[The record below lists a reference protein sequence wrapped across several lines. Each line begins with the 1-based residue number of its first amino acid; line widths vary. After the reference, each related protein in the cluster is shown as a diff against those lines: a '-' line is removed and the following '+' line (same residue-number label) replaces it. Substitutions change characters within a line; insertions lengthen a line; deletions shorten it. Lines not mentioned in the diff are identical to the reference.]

1 MDFNP
6 VFNIKMSKKVKEDNI
21 TIQQEVSFKERLWVI
36 IPVTLLVGLVV
47 VLVFNHYDEF
57 TWSGFIGGFD
67 QEFLIFLLIGIF
79 AQLVDGTLGM
89 GYGATSTS
97 FLLAYGIPPAI
108 SSAGV
113 HVAEMFTTGASA
125 ISHHHFGNINKKL
138 VRHLLIPGVLGSVTG
153 AYLLSDVIDGD
164 VIKPFIAVYM
174 IVLAII
180 IIRKAMRKTII
191 KKKTKRLNILASFGG
206 FMDAVG
212 GGGWGPIVTSTLL
225 GRGRNPRYTI
235 GSVNAAE
242 FAVSFAS
249 GITFMLFGGIQGW
262 QVIIGLILGGVM
274 AAPLA
279 AILVNRIKRKPMM
292 IVVGILII
300 ILSLKTLSKL
310 L

>member
-1 MDFNP
+1 
-6 VFNIKMSKKVKEDNI
+6 MSKELKENNI
-21 TIQQEVSFKERLWVI
+21 AIKTQTTFAERLWVL
-36 IPVTLLVGLVV
+36 IPVVLLVGLLST
-47 VLVFNHYDEF
+47 LVFNHYDEF
-57 TWSGFIGGFD
+57 SWNGFIDGFN
-67 QEFLIFLLIGIF
+67 QEFLIFFCIGVF

-97 FLLAYGIPPAI
+97 FLLAYGVPPVI
-108 SSAGV
+108 SSTGV

-125 ISHHHFGNINKKL
+125 LSHHRFGNINKKL
-138 VRHLLIPGVLGSVTG
+138 VKHLLIPGVLGSITG

-174 IVLAII
+174 IVLAVII
-180 IIRKAMRKTII
+180 MKKALKKNIV
-191 KKKTKRLNILASFGG
+191 KKKTKSLDLLASFGG

-249 GITFMLFGGIQGW
+249 GITFMLFGGIHGW
-262 QVIIGLILGGVM
+262 QVIIGLILGGVI
-274 AAPLA
+274 AAPLGA
-279 AILVNRIKRKPMM
+279 YLVNRIPRKPMM
-292 IVVGILII
+292 IAVGVLII

>member
-1 MDFNP
+1 
-6 VFNIKMSKKVKEDNI
+6 MSKVLKENSAVI
-21 TIQQEVSFKERLWVI
+21 KPETTFKERLWVI
-36 IPVTLLVGLVV
+36 IPASLLIGLIT
-47 VLVFNHYDEF
+47 VLVYNHHAEF
-57 TWSGFIGGFD
+57 SWDGFLGGFN
-67 QEFLIFLLIGIF
+67 QEFLIFFCIGVF

-97 FLLAYGIPPAI
+97 FLLAYGIPPVI
-108 SSAGV
+108 SSTGV

-125 ISHHHFGNINKKL
+125 ISHHKFGNINKKL
-138 VRHLLIPGVLGSVTG
+138 VKHLLIPGVLGSIAG
-153 AYLLSDVIDGD
+153 AYLLSDVIDGE

-174 IVLAII
+174 IALAVII
-180 IIRKAMRKTII
+180 IKKAMQKNII
-191 KKKTKRLNILASFGG
+191 KKKTKRLGILASFGG

-249 GITFMLFGGIQGW
+249 GITFMIFGGIQGW
-262 QVIIGLILGGVM
+262 EVIIGLILGGVI
-274 AAPLA
+274 AAPIA
-279 AILVNRIKRKPMM
+279 ALLVNKIKRQPMM
-292 IVVGILII
+292 ILVGVLII
-300 ILSLKTLSKL
+300 ILSLRTLSKL